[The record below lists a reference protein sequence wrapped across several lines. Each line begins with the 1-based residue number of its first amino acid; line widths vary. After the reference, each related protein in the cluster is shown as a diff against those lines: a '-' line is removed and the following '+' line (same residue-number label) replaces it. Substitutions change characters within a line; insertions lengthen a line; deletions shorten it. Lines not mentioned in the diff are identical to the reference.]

1 MGETVGGGTVRRA
14 MFGAKPIAR
23 AALFV
28 LLVVPPD
35 AGLPPVAAQS
45 FGELSAP
52 TGLDASDGAYSTK
65 VGLAWEH
72 IRDAVN
78 YRVLRGSVNDPASAV
93 LVGTTPSIIFFDETA
108 VPGETYFYWI
118 QAEADDQAGPLS
130 ASDQGFRAEG
140 RTSLFGPIDP
150 LQPPSEPVENPVTGA
165 KVYLGKTLFWEE
177 QLSSTR
183 TVSCGT
189 CHRPRSG
196 GSDPRSMSGSA
207 TSQNPGKD
215 AVFDS
220 DDDIVGSPGVPRSD
234 SRGAYLG
241 APGFGIADQV
251 TGRKAPSFIDAGH
264 NTLTDSGLLWD
275 GRAFPRF
282 VDPLTGEV
290 VIERGGA
297 LETQS
302 LMPILDETEMSHEG
316 ADWGDITAR
325 LTGATPLGLAAF
337 VPPALSAWLSG
348 RGYPELFA
356 EAFGTPDI
364 TPSRIAMA
372 IASYERTLFSDRA
385 PIDLVVSEITEEP
398 AAEGRGREVFFDS
411 KCDACHRAGLFSD
424 NRFHAIGLRPTD
436 EDEGRFE
443 VTGDPRDIAQFRTP
457 SLRNVGLRAPY
468 MHNGGFA
475 TLEEV
480 VDFYD
485 RGGDFDSFNKD
496 VSFVRKL
503 RLTDQEKSDLV
514 AFLRNMLTDPRVE
527 AEAGPLFDRP
537 LLYSESARVP
547 AVFGEG
553 LAALGRAVPQ
563 VRAIEPPFAGNPN
576 FTVGLFDAAEGATAF
591 LVIDEQDPGIRA
603 TIPTTASFFRGSTR
617 VSDDAER
624 RGSASLSLRVPGDA
638 GGMTLFGRWYVRH
651 FGGVSVSP
659 GFRMTIFDPARQ
671 PPADSMF
678 AVVSAAALSVGPVA
692 PESIVSGF
700 GTALSSATA
709 EVEALPLPTTL
720 AGVNVLVTDSTGRE
734 RMAGLFFS
742 SPRQINYQVPPG
754 TAEGEAVVSVVS
766 GGRVVAGGNLQVT
779 AVAPGLFAANA
790 NGRGTAAAQVLR
802 VTRDGSQSFQSSAR
816 FDSARN
822 EFVSAAIDFGPEDDQ
837 LFLILF
843 GTGIRFHS
851 GAVTATVGGGAVDVL
866 FAGRQPQ
873 FVGVDQVNLPLPRTL
888 AGRGEV
894 DIVLIVDGRPANT
907 VQVAFE

>member
-1 MGETVGGGTVRRA
+1 
-14 MFGAKPIAR
+14 MFRTKLIAR
-23 AALFV
+23 AALFF
-28 LLVVPPD
+28 LLVM
-35 AGLPPVAAQS
+35 PPVAAQS
-45 FGELSAP
+45 FSGLSAP

-65 VGLAWEH
+65 VSLAWEH
-72 IRDAVN
+72 VQDAVN
-78 YRVLRGSVNDPASAV
+78 YRVLRAGVNDPATAV
-93 LVGTTPSIIFFDETA
+93 LVGTTPSIIFFDETT
-108 VPGETYFYWI
+108 VPGEAYFYWI
-118 QAEADDQAGPLS
+118 QAEADGQTGPLS
-130 ASDQGFRAEG
+130 ASDEGFRAEG

-150 LQPPSEPVENPVTGA
+150 LQPPPAPAENPITGA

-196 GSDPRSMSGSA
+196 GSDPRSMIGSA
-207 TSQNPGKD
+207 ASQNPGKD

-241 APGFGIADQV
+241 APGFGIAAQV

-297 LETQS
+297 LETQA
-302 LMPILDETEMSHEG
+302 LMPILNTTEISHEG

-348 RGYPELFA
+348 HGYPELFA
-356 EAFGTPDI
+356 EAFGTPEI
-364 TPSRIAMA
+364 TPARIAMA

-398 AAEGRGREVFFDS
+398 AAEGRGREVFLDS

-436 EDEGRFE
+436 EDAGRLE
-443 VTGDPRDIAQFRTP
+443 VTGDPRDVAQFRTP

-503 RLTDQEKSDLV
+503 RLTDQEKSELV
-514 AFLRNMLTDPRVE
+514 AFLRNMLTDPRVA

-553 LAALGRAVPQ
+553 SAAAGRAVPQ
-563 VRAIEPPFAGNPN
+563 IRAIEPPFAGNPN

-591 LVIDEQDPGIRA
+591 LVIDEQDPGIRS
-603 TIPTTASFFRGSTR
+603 TIPTTASFFRRSTR
-617 VSDDAER
+617 ISDDAER
-624 RGSASLSLRVPGDA
+624 RGSASLSLRVPNDA
-638 GGMTLFGRWYVRH
+638 GGMTLFGRWYVSD
-651 FGGVSVSP
+651 FGSVSVSP
-659 GFRMTIFDPARQ
+659 GFRMTIFEPGRQ

-678 AVVSAAALSVGPVA
+678 AVVSAASLNVGSVA

-700 GTALSSATA
+700 GAELSSATG
-709 EVEALPLPTTL
+709 EVESLPLPTSL

-766 GGRVVAGGNLQVT
+766 AGRVVAGGNLQVT

-790 NGRGTAAAQVLR
+790 NGRGTAAAQLLR
-802 VTRDGSQSFQSSAR
+802 VERDGSQSFQSTAR
-816 FDSARN
+816 FDAERN
-822 EFVSAAIDFGPEDDQ
+822 EFVSTSIDFGPDGDR
-837 LFLILF
+837 LFLVLF
-843 GTGIRFHS
+843 GTGIRFHD
-851 GAVTATVGGGAVDVL
+851 GDVTAMVGGEAVDVL

-873 FVGVDQVNLPLPRTL
+873 FVGVDQVNLRLPRTL

-894 DIVLIVDGRPANT
+894 DIVLVVDGQAANT
-907 VQVAFE
+907 VQMAFE

>member
-1 MGETVGGGTVRRA
+1 MFRA
-14 MFGAKPIAR
+14 NSIAR
-23 AALFV
+23 AALLF
-28 LLVVPPD
+28 LLVMSP
-35 AGLPPVAAQS
+35 AEAQS
-45 FGELSAP
+45 SGELSAP

-72 IRDAVN
+72 VRDVDN
-78 YRVLRGSVNDPASAV
+78 YRVLRAEVNDPAFAV
-93 LVGTTPSIIFFDETA
+93 VVGATPSIIFFDETA

-118 QAEADDQAGPLS
+118 QSEADGQAGPLG
-130 ASDQGFRAEG
+130 ASDEGFRAEG

-150 LQPPSEPVENPVTGA
+150 LQPPSAPAENPITGA

-177 QLSSTR
+177 QISATR

-196 GSDPRSMSGSA
+196 GSDPRSMIGSA
-207 TSQNPGKD
+207 FSQNPGKD

-220 DDDIVGSPGVPRSD
+220 DDDIFGSPGVPRGD
-234 SRGAYLG
+234 SRGTYLG

-251 TGRKAPSFIDAGH
+251 TPRKAQSFIDAGH
-264 NTLTDSGLLWD
+264 NTFNDSGLLWD
-275 GRAFPRF
+275 GRALPRF
-282 VDPLTGEV
+282 IDPLTGEV

-297 LETQS
+297 LETQA
-302 LMPILDETEMSHEG
+302 LMPILDDTEMSHEG

-325 LTGATPLGLAAF
+325 LAASKPLGLAAF

-356 EAFGTPDI
+356 EAFGTLDI
-364 TPSRIAMA
+364 TPARIAMA

-398 AAEGRGREVFFDS
+398 AAEGRGREVFLDS

-424 NRFHAIGLRPTD
+424 NRFHAIGVRPTN
-436 EDEGRFE
+436 EDEGRLE
-443 VTGDPRDIAQFRTP
+443 VTGDPRDVAQFRTP
-457 SLRNVGLRAPY
+457 SLRNVGLRAPF

-475 TLEEV
+475 TLEQV

-496 VSFVRKL
+496 TSFVRVL
-503 RLTDQEKSDLV
+503 GLSDQEKSDLV

-553 LAALGRAVPQ
+553 SAAAGRVVPQ

-591 LVIDEQDPGIRA
+591 LVIDEQDPGIRS
-603 TIPTTASFFRGSTR
+603 TIPAAASFFRGSTR

-624 RGSASLSLRVPGDA
+624 RGSASLSLRVPDDA
-638 GGMTLFGRWYVRH
+638 GGMTLFGRWYVSD
-651 FGGVSVSP
+651 FGSMSASP
-659 GFRMTIFDPARQ
+659 GFRMTIFEPGRQ

-678 AVVSAAALSVGPVA
+678 AVVSAASLSVGSVA

-700 GTALSSATA
+700 GVELSSATGEA
-709 EVEALPLPTTL
+709 EFLPLPTSL
-720 AGVNVLVTDSTGRE
+720 AGVNVLVTDGAGRE

-766 GGRVVAGGNLQVT
+766 AGRVVAGGNLQVT

-790 NGRGTAAAQVLR
+790 NGRGTAAAQLLR
-802 VTRDGSQSFQSSAR
+802 VARDGSQSFHSTAR
-816 FDSARN
+816 FDTVRN
-822 EFVSAAIDFGPEDDQ
+822 EFVSAPIDFGPEDDR
-837 LFLILF
+837 LFLVLF
-843 GTGIRFHS
+843 GTGIRFHD
-851 GAVTATVGGGAVDVL
+851 GNVTATVGGEAVDVL

-873 FVGVDQVNLPLPRTL
+873 FVGVDQVNLRLPRTL

-894 DIVLIVDGRPANT
+894 DIVLVVDGQAANT

>member
-1 MGETVGGGTVRRA
+1 MVR
-14 MFGAKPIAR
+14 AKWIVR

-28 LLVVPPD
+28 LLVIPPD
-35 AGLPPVAAQS
+35 ARLRPVAAQS
-45 FGELSAP
+45 AGGLAAP
-52 TGLDASDGAYSTK
+52 TGLEASDGAYSTK

-72 IRDAVN
+72 VRDALN
-78 YRVLRGSVNDPASAV
+78 YRVLRAGVNDPASAV
-93 LVGTTPSIIFFDETA
+93 LVGATPSIIFFDETA

-118 QAEADDQAGPLS
+118 QAEADGRAGPLG
-130 ASDQGFRAEG
+130 ASDQGLRAEG

-150 LQPPSEPVENPVTGA
+150 LRPPSEPAENPVTGA

-177 QLSSTR
+177 QLSATR

-196 GSDPRSMSGSA
+196 GSDPRSMIGSA

-215 AVFDS
+215 DVFDS
-220 DDDIVGSPGVPRSD
+220 DDDIFGSPGVPRND

-251 TGRKAPSFIDAGH
+251 TARKAQSFIDAGH

-275 GRAFPRF
+275 GRALPRF
-282 VDPLTGEV
+282 IDPLTGAV

-297 LETQS
+297 LETQA
-302 LMPILDETEMSHEG
+302 LMPILDETEMSRQD
-316 ADWGDITAR
+316 ADWGDVIAR
-325 LTGATPLGLAAF
+325 LAAATPLGLAAF

-356 EAFGTPDI
+356 EAFGSPDI
-364 TPSRIAMA
+364 TPVRIAMA

-398 AAEGRGREVFFDS
+398 ASEGRGREIFLDS

-424 NRFHAIGLRPTD
+424 NRFHNIGLRPTN

-443 VTGDPRDIAQFRTP
+443 VTGDPRDVAQFRTP
-457 SLRNVGLRAPY
+457 SLRNVGLRGPF

-475 TLEEV
+475 TLEQV

-485 RGGDFDSFNKD
+485 RRGDFDSINKD
-496 VSFVRKL
+496 SSFVRKL
-503 RLTDQEKSDLV
+503 GLGEQEKSDLV

-547 AVFGEG
+547 AVFGAG
-553 LAALGRAVPQ
+553 SAAAGRAVPQ
-563 VRAIEPPFAGNPN
+563 VRADEPPFAGNPN

-591 LVIDEQDPGIRA
+591 LVIDEQDPGVRS

-617 VSDDAER
+617 VSDDNPA
-624 RGSASLSLRVPGDA
+624 RGSASLSLRVPTEA
-638 GGMTLFGRWYVRH
+638 GGMTLFGRWYVRD
-651 FGGVSVSP
+651 FGTVSVSP
-659 GFRMTIFDPARQ
+659 GFRMTIFEPGRQ
-671 PPADSMF
+671 PPADSIF
-678 AVVSAAALSVGPVA
+678 AVVSAASLNIGSVA

-700 GTALSSATA
+700 GADLSSATA
-709 EVEALPLPTTL
+709 EVEALPLPTSL
-720 AGVNVLVTDSTGRE
+720 AGVNVLVTDRAGRE
-734 RMAGLFFS
+734 RIAGLFFS

-766 GGRVVAGGNLQVT
+766 AGRVVAGGNLQVT

-802 VTRDGSQSFQSSAR
+802 VMRDGSQSFQSTAR
-816 FDSARN
+816 FDAARN
-822 EFVSAAIDFGPEDDQ
+822 EFVSAPINFGPEGDR
-837 LFLILF
+837 LFLVLF
-843 GTGIRFHS
+843 GTGIRFH
-851 GAVTATVGGGAVDVL
+851 GGNLTATVGGESVDVL

-873 FVGVDQVNLPLPRTL
+873 FVGVDQVNLELTRAL

-894 DIVLIVDGRPANT
+894 DIVLIVDGQPANT